1 MEYFTVIQA
10 IASSFRLLRRLI
22 MKDLLDYDFPGD
34 LKTMD
39 VPEMEELAEQIRGFL
54 IEKVAKTG
62 GHLASNLGV
71 VELTLALHKVFDVP
85 DDRILWDVGH
95 QSYVHKILT
104 GRGDRFDSLRQYEG
118 LSGFPKRA
126 ESPADVYD
134 AGHSS
139 DSISIALG
147 IAKARDLDRKD
158 FHVVTVIGDG
168 ALTGGVAFEALNNAG
183 ASRTKMIIIINDNQ
197 MSISPNVGGM
207 SQHLSKIRLS
217 PAYVDL
223 KKKLRESLSEKGAM
237 GERVFHGLERLRN
250 RLKSAVMQQSLFED
264 LGFKFY
270 GPIDGHDIGEL
281 TDFLEAVKRIDGP
294 VVLHVM
300 TKKGKGN
307 EYIEKNADRFHGIGP
322 FDPETMEPISKSSY
336 ASWSNVFGEKL
347 TEMALKDEAIVAIS
361 AAMLDGTGL
370 KRMSKIMPDR
380 VFDVGIA
387 EQHAVSFASGLALQ
401 GKRPF
406 VAVYSTFLQR
416 AYDEILMNICMQN
429 LPVVL
434 CIDRAGNVGDDG
446 ETHNGQFDLSY
457 LSAMPNMTI
466 LAPSSD
472 EELRAMMEYARKMDG
487 PCAIRYPRGTALRE
501 GTQPL
506 TPVDGT
512 CQVLKEGGPV
522 WILSAGRCRKTAEDA
537 AEIVSEKGIR
547 CGVINA
553 RFIKPLD
560 EEGILRACGQAS
572 LLVTLEDNTVRGGF
586 GTMVE
591 DLFAEREERPKI
603 LKIGWPDRFI
613 QSGKTGKLEEIYGLD
628 AESVAER
635 ILKKI

>member
-1 MEYFTVIQA
+1 MKELTEYH
-10 IASSFRLLRRLI
+10 
-22 MKDLLDYDFPGD
+22 FPDD
-34 LKTMD
+34 LKNMD
-39 VPEMEELAEQIRGFL
+39 QEEMVELAEQIREFL

-85 DDRILWDVGH
+85 EDRILWDVGH

-217 PAYVDL
+217 PGYVDL
-223 KKKLRESLSEKGAM
+223 KKRLRESLTEKGAM
-237 GERVFHGLERLRN
+237 GEKVFHGLERLRN
-250 RLKSAVMQQSLFED
+250 RLKSAVMSQSLFED

-294 VVLHVM
+294 VILHVM

-307 EYIEKNADRFHGIGP
+307 AYIEKNADRFHGIGP
-322 FDPETMEPISKSSY
+322 FDPETMEPVSKSSY

-347 TEMALKDEAIVAIS
+347 TEMAVKDDAIVAIS
-361 AAMLDGTGL
+361 AAMLDGTSYTL
-370 KRMSKIMPDR
+370 TEFKEENNVTNVSK
-380 VFDVGIA
+380 
-387 EQHAVSFASGLALQ
+387 
-401 GKRPF
+401 K
-406 VAVYSTFLQR
+406 
-416 AYDEILMNICMQN
+416 
-429 LPVVL
+429 
-434 CIDRAGNVGDDG
+434 
-446 ETHNGQFDLSY
+446 
-457 LSAMPNMTI
+457 
-466 LAPSSD
+466 
-472 EELRAMMEYARKMDG
+472 
-487 PCAIRYPRGTALRE
+487 
-501 GTQPL
+501 
-506 TPVDGT
+506 
-512 CQVLKEGGPV
+512 
-522 WILSAGRCRKTAEDA
+522 
-537 AEIVSEKGIR
+537 
-547 CGVINA
+547 
-553 RFIKPLD
+553 
-560 EEGILRACGQAS
+560 
-572 LLVTLEDNTVRGGF
+572 
-586 GTMVE
+586 
-591 DLFAEREERPKI
+591 
-603 LKIGWPDRFI
+603 
-613 QSGKTGKLEEIYGLD
+613 
-628 AESVAER
+628 
-635 ILKKI
+635 

>member
-1 MEYFTVIQA
+1 
-10 IASSFRLLRRLI
+10 
-22 MKDLLDYDFPGD
+22 MKDILGYDFPGD
-34 LKTMD
+34 LKNMD
-39 VPEMEELAEQIRGFL
+39 QDEMVELAEQIREFL

-85 DDRILWDVGH
+85 EDRILWDVGH

-217 PAYVDL
+217 PGYVDL
-223 KKKLRESLSEKGAM
+223 KKRLRESLTEKGAM
-237 GERVFHGLERLRN
+237 GEKVFHGLERLRN
-250 RLKSAVMQQSLFED
+250 RLKSAVMSQSLFED

-294 VVLHVM
+294 VILHVM

-307 EYIEKNADRFHGIGP
+307 AYIEKNADRFHGIGP
-322 FDPETMEPISKSSY
+322 FDPETMEPVSKSSY

-347 TEMALKDEAIVAIS
+347 TEMAVKDDAIVAIS

-370 KRMSKIMPDR
+370 KRMSKAFPDR

-416 AYDEILMNICMQN
+416 AYDEIMMNICMQN

-457 LSAMPNMTI
+457 LSAMPNLTI

-472 EELRAMMEYARKMDG
+472 EELRAMLDYARKLDG
-487 PCAIRYPRGTALRE
+487 PCAIRYPRGTARRE
-501 GTQPL
+501 EILPL
-506 TPVDGT
+506 APIDGT
-512 CQVLKEGGPV
+512 CQILKEGGPV
-522 WILSAGRCRKTAEDA
+522 WILSAGKCRENAEKA
-537 AEIVSEKGIR
+537 AEILSEKGIR

-560 EEGILRACGQAS
+560 EEGILRACGQAE

-591 DLFAEREERPKI
+591 DVFAKREQRPKI
-603 LKIGWPDRFI
+603 LKMGWPDRFI
-613 QSGKTGKLEEIYGLD
+613 QSGKTGQLEEIYGLD
-628 AESVAER
+628 AASVAER
-635 ILKKI
+635 ILKEI